1 MGYHNSA
8 APVEPDF
15 IGHTRF
21 AVPVLDNDTLV
32 PPAKDCAL
40 DTSPHGESQDL
51 LGARERSARIFQIPG
66 PGRIPKIRTETPR
79 GPRRDARP
87 EAAANSQ
94 VPHPARRQLLG
105 PRGRLPVLRLFG
117 RF

>member
-21 AVPVLDNDTLV
+21 PVPVLDNDTLV
-32 PPAKDCAL
+32 PPAKDFAL

-51 LGARERSARIFQIPG
+51 LGARVRSAHIFQIPG
-66 PGRIPKIRTETPR
+66 PVERCSRQSQGSL
-79 GPRRDARP
+79 
-87 EAAANSQ
+87 NSRCGW
-94 VPHPARRQLLG
+94 V
-105 PRGRLPVLRLFG
+105 
-117 RF
+117 